1 MKEIARR
8 KVLALAAA
16 IAVGSAAYLVPGSVG
31 FAAVQM
37 AAPGG
42 DTTVEVQPFSLGPNS
57 SGAATATC
65 PAGKRVVG
73 GGVNTT
79 GPVTAGTGD
88 DYLVELSGPQDET
101 ALTANTEDGDVA
113 RHWYASIVNITASPQ
128 DFKVFA
134 LCSQDSDATVEVQP
148 FSLPTGS
155 SGAVTATCPP
165 GKRVV
170 GGGVNTTGPVT
181 TGYDY
186 AVELSGP
193 QDETA
198 LTATT
203 EDGDVAR
210 HWYASILNRS
220 FSPQDF
226 KVLAL
231 CSQDSDATVEVQPF
245 SLGHNS
251 SGAVTATCPPG
262 KRVVG
267 GGVNTTGPVTAGVD
281 YVVELSG
288 PQDETALTANTEDG
302 DVARHWYASI
312 ANHTGSPQDFKVL
325 VLCASDAA
333 PGGGPG
339 GGGPTPTCAGKA
351 ATIVGTPDAD
361 TLSGTPNPDVI
372 VGLGGNDVLKGLGGK
387 DRICGG
393 PGKDKIGGGSGA
405 DLLNGGTGADRISG
419 GPGGDRINGGPGKDR
434 CFGGPG
440 VDKVSNC

>member
-1 MKEIARR
+1 MEGIAGR
-8 KVLALAAA
+8 KVLAIAAA
-16 IAVGSAAYLVPGSVG
+16 IAIGSAAYLVPGSVA
-31 FAAVQM
+31 FAAIQV

-42 DTTVEVQPFSLGPNS
+42 DTTVEVQPLTLPSYS
-57 SGAATATC
+57 SGDARATC
-65 PAGKRVVG
+65 PPGKRVVG
-73 GGVNTT
+73 GGINTT

-88 DYLVELSGPQDET
+88 DYLVELSGPRDET

-113 RHWYASIVNITASPQ
+113 RHWYASIVNLTGSSQ
-128 DFKVFA
+128 EFRVFA

-148 FSLPTGS
+148 LSLATGS
-155 SGAVTATCPP
+155 SDAATATCPP

-170 GGGVNTTGPVT
+170 GGGVDTAGPVT
-181 TGYDY
+181 AGYDY

-193 QDETA
+193 QDETT
-198 LTATT
+198 LTEYT

-220 FSPQDF
+220 FSPQEF

-251 SGAVTATCPPG
+251 SGAATATCPPG

-288 PQDETALTANTEDG
+288 PQDETTLTANTEDG

-312 ANHTGSPQDFKVL
+312 ANHTGSQQDFKVL
-325 VLCASDAA
+325 VLCANDAA
-333 PGGGPG
+333 GGGP
-339 GGGPTPTCAGKA
+339 GGGPTPTCGGKA
-351 ATIVGTPDAD
+351 ATIVGTPGAD

-393 PGKDKIGGGSGA
+393 PGKDKLLGGAGA
-405 DLLNGGTGADRISG
+405 DLLNGGPGA
-419 GPGGDRINGGPGKDR
+419 DRINGGPGKDR
-434 CFGGPG
+434 CNGGPG